1 MIYDFIRERS
11 SISRVRQLC
20 RVLGVSSSAYYRWRA
35 QGMSERARADE
46 HLLEHIRAI
55 YKANRGL
62 YGAPRIH
69 DALADEGIHSGRKRV
84 ARLMRQHQI
93 RAKTVRRFKS
103 TTRSDRFTNRG
114 IDRVQRRFSVD
125 WPNRIW
131 SSDITYIP
139 TREGWVYLA
148 VILDLHSRRVV
159 GWELGA
165 RLTAGLLTSALERA
179 LGARRITPGLILHSD
194 RGSQYTSELVQSMIE
209 RHGLEQSF
217 GVSCYDNAVAESF
230 IHTIKTE
237 HIQFQNFQTRD
248 DVRPSLFDYIEV
260 FYNRQRK
267 HSTLA
272 MKSPVQFEEQHLS
285 P

>member
-35 QGMSERARADE
+35 QGMTGRARADE
-46 HLLEHIRAI
+46 HLLERIRAI
-55 YKANRGL
+55 YQANRGL

-69 DALADEGIHSGRKRV
+69 DALSDQGIHCGRKRV
-84 ARLMRQHQI
+84 ARLMRQQHI
-93 RAKTVRRFKS
+93 RAKTVRRFKT
-103 TTRSDRFTNRG
+103 TTRSNHFTNQG
-114 IDRVQRRFSVD
+114 MDRVQRRFSVD
-125 WPNRIW
+125 RPNRIW

-139 TREGWVYLA
+139 TCEGWVYLA

-194 RGSQYTSELVQSMIE
+194 RGSQYTSEHVQSMIE
-209 RHGLEQSF
+209 RHGLQQSF

-230 IHTIKTE
+230 MHTIKTE
-237 HIQFQNFQTRD
+237 HLQFQDFQTREE
-248 DVRPSLFDYIEV
+248 VRPSLFDYIEV